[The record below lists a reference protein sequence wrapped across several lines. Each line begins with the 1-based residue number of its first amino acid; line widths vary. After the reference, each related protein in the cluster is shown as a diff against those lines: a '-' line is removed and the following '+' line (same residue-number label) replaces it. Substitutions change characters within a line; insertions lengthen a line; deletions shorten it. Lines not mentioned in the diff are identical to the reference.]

1 MNRVPDAF
9 LLSFPTKTPIVVAYL
24 LHICY
29 NMIKVRSHHRRKGSP
44 ALNTSF
50 VLKGNICHTPAPDD
64 LEVLEQGVVVCEGG
78 VCRGAFD
85 AVPER
90 FAGLEVVDCGDR
102 LILPGLVDLHTHA
115 PQYAFCGTGMDYELM
130 EWLNQVAFPEEA
142 RYADAAYAEK
152 AYGIFAQ
159 KLKEGATTRAVIF
172 GTMHADATLT
182 LMDLMERSGL
192 ISLVGKVNM
201 DRNAPAEL
209 TEPGAEQAAADTRRF
224 IEACRKRGYQRTG
237 PIVTPR
243 FVPSCT
249 DALMERLGAIRRAY
263 DLPVQSHL
271 SENPGE
277 VELVRKLAPEAA
289 FYGDAYD
296 RFGLFGRDSRTVMAH
311 CVYSTPEEVQR
322 MLDNGVW
329 VAHCPSSNMN
339 IASGIAPVRRY
350 MEAGLRIGLGTDV
363 AGGSSISMFRA
374 VTDCIQVSK
383 MYWRYVDKEAKPL
396 TFPEALFLAT
406 KGGGSFFGNTG
417 SFEDGSAFDAIVLN
431 DSAEPRARDL
441 SVAERL
447 ERAFYWELDRS
458 GITMKFVRGERVL

>member
-1 MNRVPDAF
+1 MNA
-9 LLSFPTKTPIVVAYL
+9 SFA
-24 LHICY
+24 
-29 NMIKVRSHHRRKGSP
+29 
-44 ALNTSF
+44 
-50 VLKGNICHTPAPDD
+50 LKGNVCHTPAPGR
-64 LEVLEQGVVVCEGG
+64 LEIRERGIVVCEDG
-78 VCRGAFD
+78 VCRGVFD

-90 FAGLEVVDCGDR
+90 FAHLEVVDCGDR

-130 EWLNQVAFPEEA
+130 DWLYKVAFPEEI

-182 LMDLMERSGL
+182 LMDLMEQCGVA
-192 ISLVGKVNM
+192 SLVGKVNM
-201 DRNAPAEL
+201 DRYAPAEL

-224 IEACRKRGYQRTG
+224 IESCLKRGYVRTG

-249 DALMERLGAIRRAY
+249 DALMEKLGEIRREY

-271 SENPGE
+271 SENPDEVAFVGE
-277 VELVRKLAPEAA
+277 LAPEAA

-296 RFGLFGRDSRTVMAH
+296 RFGLFGGDSRTVMAH

-339 IASGIAPVRRY
+339 IASGIAPARRY
-350 MEAGLRIGLGTDV
+350 LEKGLHMGLGTDV
-363 AGGSSISMFRA
+363 SGGSSISMFRA
-374 VTDCIQVSK
+374 VTDAIQVSK
-383 MYWRYVDKEAKPL
+383 MYWRYIDRDAKPL
-396 TFPEALFLAT
+396 TFPEALYLAT
-406 KGGGSFFGNTG
+406 KGGGSFFGSIG
-417 SFEDGSAFDAIVLN
+417 SFEDGFVFDAIVL
-431 DSAEPRARDL
+431 DDAAEPSPRPL
-441 SVAERL
+441 SAADRL
-447 ERAFYWELDRS
+447 ERAFYRELDRT
-458 GITMKFVRGERVL
+458 GITMKFVDGIKVI

>member
-1 MNRVPDAF
+1 M
-9 LLSFPTKTPIVVAYL
+9 
-24 LHICY
+24 
-29 NMIKVRSHHRRKGSP
+29 
-44 ALNTSF
+44 NTSF
-50 VLKGNICHTPAPDD
+50 ILKGNICHTPAPDR
-64 LEVLEQGVVVCEGG
+64 LETLAQGFAVCEGG
-78 VCRGAFD
+78 VGRGAFD

-90 FAGLEVVDCGDR
+90 FAGLEIVDCGDR

-115 PQYAFCGTGMDYELM
+115 PQYAFCGTGMDCELLD
-130 EWLNQVAFPEEA
+130 WLFQIAFPEET
-142 RYADAAYAEK
+142 RYADAAYAER
-152 AYGIFAQ
+152 AYGIFAR

-192 ISLVGKVNM
+192 VTLVGKVNM
-201 DRNAPAEL
+201 DRNAPADL
-209 TEPGAEQAAADTRRF
+209 MEPSPEQAAADTRRF
-224 IEACRKRGYQRTG
+224 IEACLRRGYRRTG

-249 DALMERLGAIRRAY
+249 DALMEKLGKIRREY

-271 SENPGE
+271 SENPDE
-277 VELVRKLAPEAA
+277 VAFVRELTPDAA

-311 CVYSTPEEVQR
+311 CVYSTDAEVQR
-322 MLDNGVW
+322 MRDNGVW

-350 MEAGLRIGLGTDV
+350 MEAGLRMGLGTDV

-417 SFEDGSAFDAIVLN
+417 SFEDGSAFDAIVLD

>member
-1 MNRVPDAF
+1 M
-9 LLSFPTKTPIVVAYL
+9 
-24 LHICY
+24 
-29 NMIKVRSHHRRKGSP
+29 
-44 ALNTSF
+44 NTSF
-50 VLKGNICHTPAPDD
+50 ILKGNICHTPAPDH
-64 LEVLEQGVVVCEGG
+64 LETLAQGFAVCEDG
-78 VCRGAFD
+78 VCRGVFD

-115 PQYAFCGTGMDYELM
+115 PQYAFCGTGMDCELLD
-130 EWLNQVAFPEEA
+130 WLFQIAFPEET
-142 RYADAAYAEK
+142 RYADAAYAER
-152 AYGIFAQ
+152 AYGIFAR

-192 ISLVGKVNM
+192 VTLVGKVNM
-201 DRNAPAEL
+201 DRNAPADL
-209 TEPGAEQAAADTRRF
+209 MEPSPEQAAADTRRF
-224 IEACRKRGYQRTG
+224 IEACLRRGYKRTG

-249 DALMERLGAIRRAY
+249 DALMEKLGKIRREY

-350 MEAGLRIGLGTDV
+350 MEAGLRMGLGTDV

-417 SFEDGSAFDAIVLN
+417 SFEDGSAFDAVVLD

>member
-1 MNRVPDAF
+1 MN
-9 LLSFPTKTPIVVAYL
+9 
-24 LHICY
+24 
-29 NMIKVRSHHRRKGSP
+29 MG
-44 ALNTSF
+44 F

-64 LEVLEQGVVVCEGG
+64 PEVLERGVVVCENG

-90 FAGLEVVDCGDR
+90 YAHLEIIDCGDR
-102 LILPGLVDLHTHA
+102 LILPGLADLHTHA

-130 EWLNQVAFPEEA
+130 EWLNQVAFPEEI

-201 DRNAPAEL
+201 DRDAPAEL

-249 DALMERLGAIRRAY
+249 DALMERLGEIRREY

-271 SENPGE
+271 SENPDE
-277 VELVRKLAPEAA
+277 VAYVREIAPEAA

-296 RFGLFGRDSRTVMAH
+296 RFGLFGRDGRTVMAH

-350 MEAGLRIGLGTDV
+350 LEKGLRMGLGTDV
-363 AGGSSISMFRA
+363 SGGSSLSMFRA

-383 MYWRYVDKEAKPL
+383 MYWRYVDRDARPL
-396 TFPEALFLAT
+396 TFPEALYLAT
-406 KGGGSFFGNTG
+406 KGGGSFFGSVG
-417 SFEDGSAFDAIVLN
+417 SFEDGFAFDAVVLD

-447 ERAFYWELDRS
+447 ERAFYRELDRT
-458 GITMKFVRGERVL
+458 GIVMKFVRGERII